1 MRTAVVTGA
10 STGIGY
16 ATARVLTSRG
26 SRVFGSVRRSE
37 DAERVAREL
46 GSLFVPLRFDVTD
59 PAAVRAGAAQVA
71 RALERRPASRL
82 EAANV
87 NVPAPKDRP
96 TSNAIADVQHR
107 ALAARPIAGG
117 PHLPMPRRR

>member
-26 SRVFGSVRRSE
+26 IRVFGSVRRSE

-71 RALERRPASRL
+71 RALERRTL
-82 EAANV
+82 FGLV
-87 NVPAPKDRP
+87 NNAGIAVPGPLLHLSIDDFRRQLDVNL
-96 TSNAIADVQHR
+96 TSIS
-107 ALAARPIAGG
+107 
-117 PHLPMPRRR
+117 